1 MRKAV
6 LTGLCAAVLAAV
18 VRAGEYATLAV
29 AGSDVALTNAQANS
43 AWTLDGVLFKFTTL
57 PAAGS
62 TVTVARVSGG
72 VEYVLS
78 ASTNVAASLWWAAD
92 GTVTF
97 RQGDALRLYCGGAT
111 GTVQVMQGAGLR

>member
-6 LTGLCAAVLAAV
+6 LMAICAVFAAV

-111 GTVQVMQGAGLR
+111 GTVQVMQGAGGR

>member
-6 LTGLCAAVLAAV
+6 LTVLCSAVFAAVAW
-18 VRAGEYATLAV
+18 AGEYATLAV

-111 GTVQVMQGAGLR
+111 GTVQVMQGAGVR